1 MPNPSVRPTDEIET
15 VVHTYGNVLFR
26 ICFVMLGNK
35 SDAEDAV
42 QDTII
47 SYMQKAPPFESSEH
61 EKAWLITVATHKCRD
76 IQRLRWRH
84 PQIDIDS
91 LHELSYDRDSSG
103 VIEALMTLPEKFR
116 TVLTLHYVE
125 EYKVEEIAEMIG
137 KTPSAVK
144 MRLKKGAICS
154 KKNFERS
161 SYDGA

>member
-1 MPNPSVRPTDEIET
+1 MQNPSVRPTDEIEA
-15 VVHTYGNVLFR
+15 VVHTYGNMLFR
-26 ICFVMLGNK
+26 ICFVILGNK

-47 SYMQKAPPFESSEH
+47 SYMQKAPPFESAEH
-61 EKAWLITVATHKCRD
+61 EKAWLIKVATHKCRD

-84 PQIDIDS
+84 PQVEIDS
-91 LHELSYDRDSSG
+91 LQELSYDRDSSG

-125 EYKVEEIAEMIG
+125 EYKVEEIAEMID

-144 MRLKKGAICS
+144 MRLKKGRGLLEE
-154 KKNFERS
+154 KYRKEFT
-161 SYDGA
+161 